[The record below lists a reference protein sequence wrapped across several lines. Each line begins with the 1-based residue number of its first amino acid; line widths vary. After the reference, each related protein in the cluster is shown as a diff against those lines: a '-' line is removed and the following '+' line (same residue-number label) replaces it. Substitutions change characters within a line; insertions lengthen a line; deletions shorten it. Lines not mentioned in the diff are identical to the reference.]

1 MKSNYNNQRHDGIS
15 RDRTIY
21 TQYDDY
27 NILEPSPDIDLGSF
41 EDDEDELSDYTLMDE
56 AVNTDY
62 EE

>member
-27 NILEPSPDIDLGSF
+27 NILEPSSDIDLGSF
-41 EDDEDELSDYTLMDE
+41 EEDEDELSEYTLMDE
-56 AVNTDY
+56 AVNPDY